1 MLKSLGVNET
11 RAKKGRK
18 NENRNYKKTTLRLN
32 FKTASGTR
40 STIKKN
46 RKRLLS
52 YTIINE
58 FSYHR
63 YRPRSCPRLTS
74 TFTFDLPIPPMTDLS
89 LLARARK
96 ARFDDLA
103 SFSGQPSEDVERFLK
118 SIKNITKATNESN
131 NHELL
136 EIVRGK
142 LTQSAGIWFDN
153 NEAKFGT
160 WSDFEMAFRNRY
172 LSTTTTSKKFE
183 QLKQRRQK
191 PDELIINYCD
201 EIINL
206 CREVDPKMS
215 DLTIIQYL
223 LSGLDTNVRKELSR
237 RESAMH
243 SLDEFL
249 KYAKIEQDL
258 NDTFDK
264 LGEISIDQQPQFDF
278 SRPIHTTTATINAR
292 QYDFRN
298 DERNY
303 QAKQQVNKQSSD
315 LERNLNTRRVG
326 RTQIPSNS
334 TRRTFPTRN
343 WQTTKTP
350 ISQANTSKQNLH
362 CMICDRKNHR
372 TIDCFYKKKSGCFKC
387 GEDHMIRDCEMLT
400 NFQ

>member
-1 MLKSLGVNET
+1 M
-11 RAKKGRK
+11 AD
-18 NENRNYKKTTLRLN
+18 
-32 FKTASGTR
+32 
-40 STIKKN
+40 
-46 RKRLLS
+46 
-52 YTIINE
+52 
-58 FSYHR
+58 
-63 YRPRSCPRLTS
+63 P
-74 TFTFDLPIPPMTDLS
+74 S

-96 ARFDDLA
+96 ARFDDLI

-118 SIKNITKATNESN
+118 SIKNITKATDESN

-153 NEAKFGT
+153 NEAKFRT
-160 WSDFEMAFRNRY
+160 WSDFEGAFRNRY

-183 QLKQRRQK
+183 QLKQRQQK
-191 PDELIINYCD
+191 PDESIINYCD

-206 CREVDPKMS
+206 CREVDSRMS
-215 DLTIIQYL
+215 DLTIIQYV
-223 LSGLDTNVRKELSR
+223 LSGLNTNVRKELSR

-278 SRPIHTTTATINAR
+278 NRPLHTATTATINTR
-292 QYDFRN
+292 KHDFRN
-298 DERNY
+298 DKWNY
-303 QAKQQVNKQSSD
+303 QAKQSFNKQSSD

-326 RTQIPSNS
+326 PTKPSS
-334 TRRTFPTRN
+334 DPTRRTFSRRSWEAQKPLTSQINTTR
-343 WQTTKTP
+343 
-350 ISQANTSKQNLH
+350 QNLN
-362 CMICDRKNHR
+362 CKVCGRKNHR
-372 TIDCFYKKKSGCFKC
+372 TIDCFHKKKSGCFKC
-387 GEDHMIRDCEMLT
+387 GEDHMIRDCKMLK

>member
-1 MLKSLGVNET
+1 M
-11 RAKKGRK
+11 AD
-18 NENRNYKKTTLRLN
+18 
-32 FKTASGTR
+32 
-40 STIKKN
+40 
-46 RKRLLS
+46 
-52 YTIINE
+52 
-58 FSYHR
+58 
-63 YRPRSCPRLTS
+63 P
-74 TFTFDLPIPPMTDLS
+74 S

-96 ARFDDLA
+96 ARFDDLI

-142 LTQSAGIWFDN
+142 LTQSAGVWFDN
-153 NEAKFGT
+153 NEAKFRT

-183 QLKQRRQK
+183 QLKQRQQK
-191 PDELIINYCD
+191 PDESIINYCD

-206 CREVDPKMS
+206 CREVDSNMS

-223 LSGLDTNVRKELSR
+223 LSGLNANVRKELSR

-278 SRPIHTTTATINAR
+278 SRHLHTTTTATINTR
-292 QYDFRN
+292 KHDFQN
-298 DERNY
+298 DKRNY
-303 QAKQQVNKQSSD
+303 QAKQPFNKQSSD
-315 LERNLNTRRVG
+315 LERNLNTERVG
-326 RTQIPSNS
+326 PTQPSS
-334 TRRTFPTRN
+334 DPMRRTLLRQT
-343 WQTTKTP
+343 WQTKKPFTP
-350 ISQANTSKQNLH
+350 QANTWQQNLD
-362 CMICDRKNHR
+362 CKICGRKNHR
-372 TIDCFYKKKSGCFKC
+372 TSNCFYRKKSGCFKC
-387 GEDHMIRDCEMLT
+387 GEDHMIRDCKMMT